1 MKPRLC
7 TLVVL
12 SALVGCSSRSERPEQ
27 QAAASPAEQSETDEA
42 PKPRLPRKFDVEGR
56 LIPSNEYIVGIR
68 LPQGVELFR
77 ADEVTHVYRMRAP
90 IDKVL
95 AYFGPMMITGNVE
108 RRGKGA
114 VYKRA
119 SVRGAEVNP
128 TKVDVSILEIGDG
141 VFEVKSTNGDTFLG
155 GEDFRDRAPATAHAH
170 PWREP
175 HQGCRPQH
183 LAHARL
189 RLFRVRRTRRTCTE
203 RRLRR
208 ASPQQ
213 SC

>member
-1 MKPRLC
+1 MRFRLSSFVLLTAIVAC
-7 TLVVL
+7 T
-12 SALVGCSSRSERPEQ
+12 SKSKAPDPGVGVPP
-27 QAAASPAEQSETDEA
+27 AAEAEAPAEQQQR
-42 PKPRLPRKFDVEGR
+42 PPRVFGVGGR
-56 LIPSNEYIVGIR
+56 LIPSDEYIAGIR

-128 TKVDVSILEIGDG
+128 TKVDLSILEVGSNLVRISVTELPPPPTHVPGASHT
-141 VFEVKSTNGDTFLG
+141 KAAA
-155 GEDFRDRAPATAHAH
+155 RDS
-170 PWREP
+170 WRT
-175 HQGCRPQH
+175 
-183 LAHARL
+183 LD
-189 RLFRVRRTRRTCTE
+189 
-203 RRLRR
+203 
-208 ASPQQ
+208 
-213 SC
+213 

>member
-1 MKPRLC
+1 MKPRLY

-12 SALVGCSSRSERPEQ
+12 AALAGCSSRSESPEQ
-27 QAAASPAEQSETDEA
+27 RAPASRAEQAETDEA
-42 PKPRLPRKFDVEGR
+42 PKRRPPRKFDVEGR
-56 LIPSNEYIVGIR
+56 LIPSNEYIAGIR

-128 TKVDVSILEIGDG
+128 TKVDLSILEIGSNLVRISVTELPPPPTHIPG
-141 VFEVKSTNGDTFLG
+141 ASHTKAAARDT
-155 GEDFRDRAPATAHAH
+155 
-170 PWREP
+170 WRT
-175 HQGCRPQH
+175 
-183 LAHARL
+183 LD
-189 RLFRVRRTRRTCTE
+189 
-203 RRLRR
+203 
-208 ASPQQ
+208 
-213 SC
+213 